1 MFHVFLQAINSKRAS
16 PDSARKS
23 TCHFSCNTPN
33 TQFSAILRAL
43 DRATMRPSL
52 YAHPTLSSGTRC
64 AAEDDLCRRLHTL
77 EPKLPIAPDWTAGIN
92 NTCLLQDGHA
102 GNVCLPSI
110 HILGGW
116 HSFVNSALSPLLSAH
131 PSLMLKGRAG
141 GACFEDWEDNEAQAR
156 SAPSLALP
164 RPPSPRPPSP
174 RPP

>member
-1 MFHVFLQAINSKRAS
+1 
-16 PDSARKS
+16 
-23 TCHFSCNTPN
+23 
-33 TQFSAILRAL
+33 
-43 DRATMRPSL
+43 MRPSL

-156 SAPSLALP
+156 SAPSFALP
-164 RPPSPRPPSP
+164 RPPSPSLALLLPNQFNHIHRRGRGSAVGVLVQ
-174 RPP
+174 RASAGFWCSNAST

>member
-1 MFHVFLQAINSKRAS
+1 
-16 PDSARKS
+16 
-23 TCHFSCNTPN
+23 
-33 TQFSAILRAL
+33 
-43 DRATMRPSL
+43 MRPSL

-141 GACFEDWEDNEAQAR
+141 GACWRVQPETAATSY
-156 SAPSLALP
+156 SASAAL
-164 RPPSPRPPSP
+164 RRATISASVRQ
-174 RPP
+174 